1 MPNIQ
6 KDQVFSLIKSLS
18 KSEKRNFKLYSNRIQ
33 SESGLKFV
41 QLFEAMDKIPHYDEK
56 LLLQKLPNVKKSQ
69 LANLKRH
76 LYGQILT
83 SLRLI
88 YINKNIDIQIREQLD
103 FARILYGKGLYMQS
117 LKLLDR
123 IKKIAEDHHQDILH
137 LEILEFEKMIEARHI
152 TRSRMIANKMENLLE
167 SSIRR
172 STVTYRNNFLSNLNI
187 QIQGW
192 YIQFGHARTPEETIE
207 FEGFYQSLLPDS
219 IDLEEMTFFEKV
231 NYFQAKFWYY
241 YILLDFKEAQT
252 YTHYWFDIFQ
262 KNPQMQRKDPMLY
275 SRGLYYL
282 LILHF
287 ILREKDEF
295 KNNLWV
301 FEAFVQSEKNT
312 WNMNTRMTGFVY
324 LSLSQLNWCLLDEKY
339 AEVTQLVPS
348 IIKDMKIYLPFMDSH
363 RVHLIYYKIAG
374 LYFLQKKY
382 NDALEYINKVV
393 IVPIDYLRNDL
404 EINAR
409 LLHILCNYELNNFDL
424 IQDYL
429 LPALEKSI
437 LKAKDSGNMQKAMVA
452 LVKKLIRQ
460 NTFLQKKII
469 EGFYLNF
476 PILSNDNYAVK
487 ELAYFDVQKWL
498 NLHLHHPITK

>member
-56 LLLQKLPNVKKSQ
+56 LLLQKLPNVKKNQ

-88 YINKNIDIQIREQLD
+88 YIDKNIDIQIREQLD

-152 TRSRMIANKMENLLE
+152 TRSRMIANKMETLLE
-167 SSIRR
+167 SSLHR

-192 YIQFGHARTPEETIE
+192 YIQFGHALTEEETKE
-207 FEGFYQSLLPDS
+207 FEAFYQSLLPDF
-219 IDLEEMTFFEKV
+219 LKLNEMTFFEKV
-231 NYFQAKFWYY
+231 NYFQAKFWYH
-241 YILLDFKEAQT
+241 YILLDFKSAQANT
-252 YTHYWFDIFQ
+252 INWFDIFQ

-282 LILHF
+282 LVLQF
-287 ILREKDEF
+287 ILKEKEGF
-295 KNNLWV
+295 QKTLLV
-301 FEAFVQSEKNT
+301 FEEFVENEKNT

-324 LSLSQLNWCLLDEKY
+324 LSLSQLNWCLIDNKY
-339 AEVTQLVPS
+339 AEVIRLVPA
-348 IIKDMKIYLPFMDSH
+348 IMKDMKNYLPFMDSH

-382 NDALEYINKVV
+382 NEALEYINKVV
-393 IVPIDYLRNDL
+393 IIPIDYLRNDL

-424 IQDYL
+424 INDYL

-437 LKAKDSGNMQKAMVA
+437 LKAKDSGHILKAMVS
-452 LVKKLIRQ
+452 LVKKLTKQ

-469 EGFYLNF
+469 EDFHLNF
-476 PILSNDNYAVK
+476 STISNDAYAKK
-487 ELAYFDVQKWL
+487 ELAYFDVLKWL
-498 NLHLHHPITK
+498 QLHLPIRITN

>member
-56 LLLQKLPNVKKSQ
+56 LLLQKLSNINKSQ

-88 YINKNIDIQIREQLD
+88 YIDKNIDIQIREQLD

-167 SSIRR
+167 SSIHR

-192 YIQFGHARTPEETIE
+192 YIQYGHVRSSEEHKK
-207 FEGFYQSLLPDS
+207 FEAFYQSLLPDS

-252 YTHYWFDIFQ
+252 YTHYWFEIFQ

-282 LILHF
+282 LILQF
-287 ILREKDEF
+287 MLKEKDKF
-295 KNNLWV
+295 QKHLLV
-301 FEAFVQSEKNT
+301 FEEFVQSEKTT
-312 WNMNTRMTGFVY
+312 WNMNTKMTGFVY
-324 LSLSQLNWCLLDEKY
+324 LTLSQLNWCFLNERCD
-339 AEVTQLVPS
+339 EVTQIVPS
-348 IIKDMKIYLPFMDSH
+348 IIKDMKGYLPFMDSH

-374 LYFLQKKY
+374 LYFLQRKY
-382 NDALEYINKVV
+382 NEALEYINKVV
-393 IVPIDYLRNDL
+393 IVPMDYLRNDL

-409 LLHILCNYELNNFDL
+409 LLHLLCNYELNNFDL

-437 LKAKDSGNMQKAMVA
+437 LKAKDSGHAQKAMVI
-452 LVKKLIRQ
+452 LMKKLIRQ

-469 EGFYLNF
+469 EDFSLNF
-476 PILSNDNYAVK
+476 PTIADDPYAVK
-487 ELAYFDVQKWL
+487 ELAYFEVPKWL
-498 NLHLHHPITK
+498 QLHSIQVITN

>member
-88 YINKNIDIQIREQLD
+88 YIDKNIDIQIREQLD

-152 TRSRMIANKMENLLE
+152 TRSRMIANKMETLLE

-187 QIQGW
+187 QVQGW
-192 YIQFGHARTPEETIE
+192 YIQFGHARTSDEKKE
-207 FEGFYQSLLPDS
+207 FEVFYQSLLTDS
-219 IDLEEMTFFEKV
+219 VDLEEMTFFEKV

-241 YILLDFKEAQT
+241 YILLDFRAAQT
-252 YTHYWFDIFQ
+252 YTNYWYDIFQ

-287 ILREKDEF
+287 ILKEKEAF
-295 KNNLWV
+295 LKILQV
-301 FEAFVQSEKNT
+301 FEEFVQNEKST

-324 LSLSQLNWCLLDEKY
+324 LSLSQLNWCLLEEKY
-339 AEVTQLVPS
+339 TIVSQLIPS
-348 IIKDMKIYLPFMDSH
+348 IIKDMKVYLPFMDSH

-374 LYFLQKKY
+374 LYFLQKNY
-382 NDALEYINKVV
+382 NNALEYINKVV

-437 LKAKDSGNMQKAMVA
+437 LKAKDSGNVQKAMVY
-452 LVKKLIRQ
+452 LVKKLIKQ

-469 EGFYLNF
+469 EDFYLNF
-476 PILSNDNYAVK
+476 HTLSKDEYAVK
-487 ELAYFDVQKWL
+487 EIAYFDVPKWL
-498 NLHLHHPITK
+498 QLHLHTPITK

>member
-1 MPNIQ
+1 MPNNH
-6 KDQVFSLIKSLS
+6 KEQVFSLIKSLS

-41 QLFEAMDKIPHYDEK
+41 QLFEAMDKIPRYDEK
-56 LLLQKLPNVKKSQ
+56 LLLQKLPNIKKSQ

-88 YINKNIDIQIREQLD
+88 YIDKNIDIQIREQLD

-117 LKLLDR
+117 LKLLER

-152 TRSRMIANKMENLLE
+152 TRSRMIANKMETLLE
-167 SSIRR
+167 SSIHR

-192 YIQFGHARTPEETIE
+192 YIQFGHARTTEEKKE
-207 FEGFYQSLLPDS
+207 FECFYQSLLPDS
-219 IDLEEMTFFEKV
+219 LDLKEMTFFEKV
-231 NYFQAKFWYY
+231 NYFQAKFWFY
-241 YILLDFKEAQT
+241 YILLDFKKAKT
-252 YTHYWFDIFQ
+252 YTNQWFEIFQ

-275 SRGLYYL
+275 TRGLYYVL
-282 LILHF
+282 VLQF
-287 ILREKDEF
+287 ILKEKEEF
-295 KNNLWV
+295 QKNLLV
-301 FEAFVQSEKNT
+301 FEEFVQIEKNT

-324 LSLSQLNWCLLDEKY
+324 LSLSQLNWCLIDERY
-339 AEVTQLVPS
+339 NEVAQLASS
-348 IIKDMKIYLPFMDSH
+348 IIKDMKVYLPFMDSH
-363 RVHLIYYKIAG
+363 RVHLFYYKIAG
-374 LYFLQKKY
+374 LYFIQKKY
-382 NDALEYINKVV
+382 NEALEYINKVV
-393 IVPIDYLRNDL
+393 IIPIDYLRNDL

-424 IQDYL
+424 INDYL

-437 LKAKDSGNMQKAMVA
+437 LKAKDSGNIQKAMVQ
-452 LVKKLIRQ
+452 LLKKLIRQ
-460 NTFLQKKII
+460 NTFLQKKSI
-469 EGFYLNF
+469 EDFYLNL
-476 PILSNDNYAVK
+476 PNISNDDYATK
-487 ELAYFDVQKWL
+487 EMAYFNVTKWL
-498 NLHLHHPITK
+498 QLHLNSSITN